1 MSAPTREVGSEP
13 VVPLGELALQLGRLG
28 GVAQRL
34 LAVHVP
40 DRHGRCQGCTV
51 PGTGLPGAVWP
62 CALHFYATAAAQ
74 AVGE

>member
-1 MSAPTREVGSEP
+1 MSAPVRAIG
-13 VVPLGELALQLGRLG
+13 GELAVQLARLA

-40 DRHGRCQGCTV
+40 DPHGRCRGCTT

-62 CALHFYATAAAQ
+62 CALHFYASAAA
-74 AVGE
+74 AGEGTGG

>member
-1 MSAPTREVGSEP
+1 MSTPVREAG
-13 VVPLGELALQLGRLG
+13 GELAVQLGRLS

-40 DRHGRCQGCTV
+40 DQHGRCRGCTT

-62 CALHFYATAAAQ
+62 CALHFYASAAA
-74 AVGE
+74 AARVVGG

>member
-1 MSAPTREVGSEP
+1 MSAPAREVGSP
-13 VVPLGELALQLGRLG
+13 PAVPLGELALQLGRLG

-40 DRHGRCQGCTV
+40 DWHGRCRGCTV

-62 CALHFYATAAAQ
+62 CALHFYAATAAQLVAR
-74 AVGE
+74 